1 MIRIDDPPGVNTVAN
16 ENAGFRQADTE
27 NTRHRF
33 SRLVCIIRT
42 PEPAHRSHGSCL
54 FAMKYKLF
62 LKKYEKKLTGI
73 KKCWDFK
80 KG

>member
-1 MIRIDDPPGVNTVAN
+1 MPDSGRQIRKTPGTGSPGWFVLFAHQN
-16 ENAGFRQADTE
+16 
-27 NTRHRF
+27 RH
-33 SRLVCIIRT
+33 T
-42 PEPAHRSHGSCL
+42 DHTGSCL